1 MKLLMVGD
9 VVSSNGTR
17 FLRERLP
24 SLKRNLGVDITV
36 VNGENSADGNGITP
50 FSAEEIFSAG
60 ADVITGGNHTL
71 RRREIYDML
80 DESLFVLR
88 PANLPDAVP
97 GKGVAIVDM
106 GKTQVAV
113 VNLLGS
119 YTLNADCPFR
129 AADKIIKELE
139 DGGIHNIFI
148 DLHAEAT
155 GEKRALAFYLDG
167 KVTAITGTHTHIPTA
182 DCEIMQKGTAFV
194 TDVGMTG
201 PKNSCLG
208 VKPECV
214 IRSLKDK
221 MPTRFEAAVNEPS
234 RLDAVVIQFDEK
246 TGRAISIE
254 RITVE

>member
-9 VVSSNGTR
+9 VVSQNGTR
-17 FLRERLP
+17 FLREKLSGIKRLY
-24 SLKRNLGVDITV
+24 GIDITV
-36 VNGENSADGNGITP
+36 VNGENSAVGNGITP
-50 FSAEEIFSAG
+50 FSAEEIFNAG

-71 RRREIYDML
+71 RRKEIYDML
-80 DESLFVLR
+80 DESLYLLR
-88 PANLPDAVP
+88 PYNLPSAVP
-97 GKGVAIVDM
+97 GKGVTVLDM
-106 GKTQVAV
+106 GKYRVAV
-113 VNLLGS
+113 VSLLGS
-119 YTLNADCPFR
+119 YTLNADCPFA
-129 AADKIIKELE
+129 AADRLIKQLN
-139 DGGIHNIFI
+139 DDNVNNIFI

-167 KVTAITGTHTHIPTA
+167 RVTALLGTHTHVATA
-182 DCEIMQKGTAFV
+182 DCEILKGGTAYV

-221 MPTRFEAAVNEPS
+221 MPTRFDAANDQPS
-234 RLDAVVIQFDEK
+234 RLDAVIVEFDAATGKATDIQ
-246 TGRAISIE
+246 

>member
-17 FLRERLP
+17 FLREKLP
-24 SLKRNLGVDITV
+24 SLKRALGIDITV

-88 PANLPDAVP
+88 PANLPSAVP
-97 GKGVAIVDM
+97 GRGVCIMDM
-106 GKTQVAV
+106 GKTRVAV
-113 VNLLGS
+113 VNLLGN
-119 YTLNADCPFR
+119 YTLSADCPFK
-129 AADKIIKELE
+129 AADEIIKSLNDE
-139 DGGIHNIFI
+139 GINNIFI

-155 GEKRALAFYLDG
+155 GEKRAIAFYLDG
-167 KVTAITGTHTHIPTA
+167 RVTAIMGTHTHIPTA
-182 DCEIMQKGTAFV
+182 DCEIMQKGTAYV

-221 MPTRFEAAVNEPS
+221 MPTRFEAANNEAS
-234 RLDAVVIQFDEK
+234 RLDAVVVEFDEK
-246 TGRAISIE
+246 TGKAINIE